1 MISEVRCCDTSIIR
15 GRCPLSQLHLPLEL
29 TNRHLRNAWGS
40 PAAGICH
47 ALACCAHGKHII
59 MVTVEADALAG
70 PLLARRAAQ
79 AGIVY
84 SLAYGDQPALICEL
98 VDWARAAGFGV
109 IAAGKGTK
117 YLPAYHESTPETVW
131 GNYGFT
137 PAMVAAGD
145 FNARMFNSFLDG
157 TKSAIEMAAVANAT
171 ELTPS
176 PEGLGFPPCS
186 SDELPQVLKPRSA
199 GGVLHHAG
207 QVEVVSSL
215 SRDGRA
221 VPRA

>member
-1 MISEVRCCDTSIIR
+1 MIEAT
-15 GRCPLSQLHLPLEL
+15 
-29 TNRHLRNAWGS
+29 GS
-40 PAAGICH
+40 PAAGIRH
-47 ALACCAHGKHII
+47 ALACCAHGKHLI

-70 PLLARRAAQ
+70 PLLARAPRRRASFTRSPTAT
-79 AGIVY
+79 
-84 SLAYGDQPALICEL
+84 SPALICEM

-117 YLPAYHESTPETVW
+117 YLPAYHESTPDTVW
-131 GNYGFT
+131 GHYGFT
-137 PAMVAAGD
+137 PGMVAEGD
-145 FNARMFNSFLDG
+145 FNARMFNSFIDG

-171 ELTPS
+171 GLTPS

-215 SRDGRA
+215 SRDGRE
-221 VPRA
+221 VPCDLRWGVYVTFAADSDYVPPLLPRIRLGDR